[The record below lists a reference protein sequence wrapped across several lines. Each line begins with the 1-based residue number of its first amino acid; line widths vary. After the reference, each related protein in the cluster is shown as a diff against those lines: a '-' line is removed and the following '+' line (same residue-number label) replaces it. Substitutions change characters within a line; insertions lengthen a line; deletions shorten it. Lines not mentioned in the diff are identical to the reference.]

1 MSRAVIILYADRDR
15 KRAHRWIEQAQP
27 RTIVEFREAVRS
39 IDQNARMWS
48 MLTDLS
54 RQLEWH
60 GQRHSAED
68 WKQIMMAGLK
78 RHLRTVPNIDGDGF
92 VILGYSTSKLTKSE
106 FTELLDLISAF
117 GAQHGVTFRAEA
129 NEAPPHV

>member
-15 KRAHRWIEQAQP
+15 KKAHRWIEGAPP
-27 RTIVEFREAVRS
+27 RTIVEFREALRS
-39 IDQNARMWS
+39 IDQNSRMWS

-60 GQRHSAED
+60 GQRLSADD
-68 WKQIMMAGLK
+68 WKLIMMAGLK
-78 RHLRTVPNIDGDGF
+78 AEMRIVPNIAGNGF
-92 VILGYSTSKLTKSE
+92 VNLGHSTSKLTKSE
-106 FTELLDLISAF
+106 FGELLDLISAF
-117 GAQHGVTFRAEA
+117 GATHGVKFRAEA